1 MQMAACDIEM
11 ENCEQERINL
21 LYFHSV
27 CVHHTSGLAFER
39 ACIVSFISLVY
50 CCTYIKA
57 INLNNKKCF
66 TNKRLLKRT
75 QYEEFTSILN
85 RLLKRLIVIQVKVRT

>member
-11 ENCEQERINL
+11 DNCEQERINL

-27 CVHHTSGLAFER
+27 CVHDTSGLAFER

-57 INLNNKKCF
+57 INLLLYF
-66 TNKRLLKRT
+66 TLRLLKRT